1 MFKFVLITLSIG
13 LASCAIQNYC
23 KTDKCDLESYRH
35 ITCDFKDSASFKKSC
50 GKKARVL
57 EFTDEIKQKWLDAH
71 NKYRNK
77 IANGESPGFN
87 SAANMATMVSFLIP

>member
-1 MFKFVLITLSIG
+1 MFKFALIVILIG
-13 LASCAIQNYC
+13 VASCAIQNYC

-35 ITCDFKDSASFKKSC
+35 ITCDFKTSASFKKNC
-50 GKKARVL
+50 NKGARVL
-57 EFTDEIKQKWLDAH
+57 EFTDDIKQKWVDAH

-87 SAANMATMVSFLIP
+87 TAANMATMVSS

>member
-1 MFKFVLITLSIG
+1 MFKFVFITISIG

-23 KTDKCDLESYRH
+23 NTDKCDLESYRH
-35 ITCDFKDSASFKKSC
+35 ITCDFKDSATFKKSC
-50 GKKARVL
+50 KKPRIL
-57 EFTDEIKQKWLDAH
+57 GFSDEIKQKWVEAH

-87 SAANMATMVSFLIP
+87 TAANMATMVCS